1 MKAQEVL
8 NSENVCLA
16 QTFVEGTI
24 FTDFVQPPNLIL
36 Q

>member
-16 QTFVEGTI
+16 QMFVESTI